1 LFVLLAALSLANA
14 ASPQNGIDDFPG
26 YVGPESCRSCH
37 PVEYQRWAESS
48 HGLAERSLRPA
59 TDQAAFNPPRT
70 IKHGDETTMV
80 CTNGSDFKIVTLGLQ
95 SNLQPFRVERVIGN
109 LPLIQFLT
117 PFPGGRYQVHEAS
130 YDPKSNEW
138 FNVYGDD
145 IRHPGEFGHWTGR
158 GMNWN
163 SQCAECHNTRL
174 KKNYDA
180 ATDSYHTT
188 MAGMTVNCEACHGP
202 MEKHLD
208 WQQEHPKSGQPDPT
222 VAPLSPTRLMGL
234 CGSCHSRNTDLT
246 GDFVPGESFYD
257 HYAPDILDDSQRWYP
272 DAQVKDE
279 DYEFA
284 SFLSSK
290 MYQAGV
296 TCIDCHTRDVTKP
309 QLKGNTLCLKCHN
322 GSYPK
327 APVID
332 AAGHGHHKLA
342 DKGGECVGCHMPVT
356 VYMQRHSRHDHGFT
370 IPDPLLTKELNIPNA
385 CNRCH
390 ADKTADWAVKFT
402 DTWYGTNMN
411 RFTRDRARWIAAAE
425 NGQPEAKDK
434 LAGLLASTNQSTYWR
449 AVAAAFLESW
459 ADEPATKSALLAAL
473 KNDHPLVRERA
484 VRSLEPALADTN
496 VLAALTAMES
506 DPSRNVRVAAAW
518 VLRANVDVQSR
529 AGQDLQ
535 HMLDLEAD
543 QPTGQFEAALFS
555 LARQQPVE
563 ALEHLKKATA
573 WDPISP
579 PFLCTQAEVQ
589 DRLGQL
595 GEALKTLDRAEA
607 AVSDDP
613 HIPYVRA
620 MILLRN
626 GRNSEAKASVERSLR
641 LQTSFSPAITLEK
654 RLSAKSENLAQ

>member
-1 LFVLLAALSLANA
+1 
-14 ASPQNGIDDFPG
+14 
-26 YVGPESCRSCH
+26 
-37 PVEYQRWAESS
+37 
-48 HGLAERSLRPA
+48 
-59 TDQAAFNPPRT
+59 
-70 IKHGDETTMV
+70 
-80 CTNGSDFKIVTLGLQ
+80 
-95 SNLQPFRVERVIGN
+95 
-109 LPLIQFLT
+109 
-117 PFPGGRYQVHEAS
+117 
-130 YDPKSNEW
+130 
-138 FNVYGDD
+138 
-145 IRHPGEFGHWTGR
+145 
-158 GMNWN
+158 
-163 SQCAECHNTRL
+163 
-174 KKNYDA
+174 
-180 ATDSYHTT
+180 
-188 MAGMTVNCEACHGP
+188 
-202 MEKHLD
+202 
-208 WQQEHPKSGQPDPT
+208 
-222 VAPLSPTRLMGL
+222 
-234 CGSCHSRNTDLT
+234 
-246 GDFVPGESFYD
+246 
-257 HYAPDILDDSQRWYP
+257 
-272 DAQVKDE
+272 
-279 DYEFA
+279 
-284 SFLSSK
+284 
-290 MYQAGV
+290 
-296 TCIDCHTRDVTKP
+296 
-309 QLKGNTLCLKCHN
+309 
-322 GSYPK
+322 
-327 APVID
+327 
-332 AAGHGHHKLA
+332 
-342 DKGGECVGCHMPVT
+342 
-356 VYMQRHSRHDHGFT
+356 
-370 IPDPLLTKELNIPNA
+370 
-385 CNRCH
+385 
-390 ADKTADWAVKFT
+390 VKFT